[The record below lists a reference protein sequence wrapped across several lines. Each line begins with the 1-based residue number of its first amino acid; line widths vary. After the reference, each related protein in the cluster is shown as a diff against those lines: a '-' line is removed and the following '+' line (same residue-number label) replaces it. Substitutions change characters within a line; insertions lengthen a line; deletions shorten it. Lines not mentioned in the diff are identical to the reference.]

1 MSKAKQSTHQI
12 LADHSAAK
20 VRGFS
25 YYLGIYLNILG
36 KTGTVDSVYL
46 YDLMCGEGE
55 YADQREGSALK
66 GLREVLRY
74 ISEYPAETLHINY
87 LLNDAGMSGVEP
99 GRRKIDR
106 VKEKAS
112 LILFRPEAAERL
124 TVAYR
129 ALPLANVMSQ
139 AIDRVQRL
147 KPFREKA
154 LLFID
159 PWGYKDIRTD
169 DLKAALA
176 GGQSEVLLFLPIEMM
191 WRFTSKAY
199 HEDFEGGQALQD
211 WLKDLFPE
219 ALPTFAD
226 VHDFIEQFR
235 SRLQKRIDVRYS
247 SRFTLQAANRNT
259 YSLFYFTSNRK
270 GLQKMLESQWKEDPD
285 EGSGH
290 RANQNFNLFKPG
302 EIAGYP
308 AHVHAYLAAA
318 PSRTNEDL
326 LDFGLDKGFL
336 PKHTADVLKALPIG
350 HLKVWEPNCTPLRRN
365 TFYLNDLDRQ
375 IRFALTSPNHV
386 PI

>member
-1 MSKAKQSTHQI
+1 MSKANHSTRQT

-20 VRGFS
+20 VRVFTS
-25 YYLGIYLNILG
+25 YLGIYLNILG
-36 KTGTVDSVYL
+36 KTGSVDSVFI

-55 YADQREGSALK
+55 YADGREGSALK

-74 ISEYPAETLHINY
+74 LTENPSETLRISY
-87 LLNDAGMSGVEP
+87 LLNDAGISDVEP
-99 GRRKIDR
+99 GRSKIDR
-106 VKEKAS
+106 VKEKAAF
-112 LILFRPEAAERL
+112 IPFEPAHEQRL

-129 ALPLANVMSQ
+129 TLPLANVMSL

-147 KPFREKA
+147 TAFRQKA

-191 WRFTSKAY
+191 WRFIDTAY
-199 HEDFEGGQALQD
+199 HEPFKGGEALQE

-219 ALPTFAD
+219 TLPTFAD
-226 VHDFIEQFR
+226 VHDFIQQFR
-235 SRLQKRIDVRYS
+235 QRLQQRIDVPYS
-247 SRFTLQAANRNT
+247 SRFTLQAPNRNT

-302 EIAGYP
+302 ELTEYP
-308 AHVHAYLAAA
+308 SRVHAYLAGA

-326 LDFGLDKGFL
+326 LDFGLTEGFL
-336 PKHTADVLKALPIG
+336 PKHTAAVLKALPASR
-350 HLKVWEPNCTPLRRN
+350 LTVWEPNCPALRRN
-365 TFYLNDLDRQ
+365 TFYLNEPDRQ
-375 IRFALTSPNHV
+375 IRFALIP
-386 PI
+386 